1 MNFDQARKPVLAL
14 LSDPNTDPISAVAN
28 NPTKNASGTAISVN
42 YSLSRAPILVSIW
55 MMMVLLPSGMR

>member
-28 NPTKNASGTAISVN
+28 NPTKNASGTAISSDSMPN
-42 YSLSRAPILVSIW
+42 MKFSTMSP
-55 MMMVLLPSGMR
+55 PSAMKKVVMTK